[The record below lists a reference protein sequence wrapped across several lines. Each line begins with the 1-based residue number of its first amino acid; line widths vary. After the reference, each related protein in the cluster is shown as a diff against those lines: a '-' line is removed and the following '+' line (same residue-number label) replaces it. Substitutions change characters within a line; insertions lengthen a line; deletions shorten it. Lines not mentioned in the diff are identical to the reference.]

1 MEVQIGAAKINKY
14 AMSESGDT
22 LEVVERPNGGISVV
36 LADGQRSGKNA
47 KRISNIVARKVISL
61 LAEGVRDGPAARA
74 ASDYLYALR
83 GGKVLSTLNILSIDL
98 DTNSI
103 VITRNNP
110 APIYIRNN
118 GDFSLLSSDCQ
129 PVGVY
134 RNTRP
139 EITEIKLEPNLTVVA
154 FTDGML
160 IAGERKNQNLD
171 IPAAIQEIL
180 NAEQITAQ
188 TIADYLINLALE
200 LDDHRPIDDV
210 SVVVV
215 HISPHEQDSIRR
227 MTVRVPIKLK

>member
-1 MEVQIGAAKINKY
+1 M
-14 AMSESGDT
+14 
-22 LEVVERPNGGISVV
+22 VERPNGGLSVV

-61 LAEGVRDGPAARA
+61 LGEGVRDGPAARA
-74 ASDYLYALR
+74 ASDYLYSLR

-98 DTNSI
+98 ETNTL

-110 APIYIRNN
+110 APIHINTGEGFR
-118 GDFSLLSSDCQ
+118 SLASECK

-139 EITEIKLEPNLTVVA
+139 EITEIELQPNLTVVA
-154 FTDGML
+154 FTDGMVT
-160 IAGERKNQNLD
+160 AGERKGTHLD

-180 NAEQITAQ
+180 SSDQVSAQ
-188 TIADYLINLALE
+188 TIADYLINKALE

-210 SVVVV
+210 SIVVL
-215 HISPHEQDSIRR
+215 HIVPNQHDLIRR
-227 MTVRVPIKLK
+227 MTVRVPIK